1 MKNAG
6 LRRLLICGTC
16 CWLIWAT
23 PSKARFLQADP
34 VGYEDQVNLYA
45 YVGNDPLNATD
56 PGGQAILTWS
66 SRNDVRMTIYY
77 TVDQSRARAR
87 FSPEQVASSIAS
99 RFTGST
105 TIGEET
111 VRVTAEAI
119 YVPPS
124 QSAGVEDL
132 KTITM
137 FPVGE
142 LPRGGETGGRPYV
155 ADGMGGSQVHLN
167 ATDST
172 PQVAHELGGH
182 TSGAG
187 GQYRGDVAAD
197 GSPVTVT
204 SPDANVMRNY
214 EGKANAQTLGE
225 IVRARTN
232 PNRCA
237 EGVRSITGA
246 C

>member
-1 MKNAG
+1 MTIHYTIDESRA
-6 LRRLLICGTC
+6 
-16 CWLIWAT
+16 A
-23 PSKARFLQADP
+23 ARFRTQDVAAD
-34 VGYEDQVNLYA
+34 
-45 YVGNDPLNATD
+45 
-56 PGGQAILTWS
+56 
-66 SRNDVRMTIYY
+66 
-77 TVDQSRARAR
+77 
-87 FSPEQVASSIAS
+87 IAN

-105 TIGEET
+105 TIGGET

-124 QSAGVEDL
+124 HSAGVEDL
-132 KTITM
+132 KTVTM
-137 FPVGE
+137 FPVGQ
-142 LPRGGETGGRPYV
+142 LPRGAETGGRPYV
-155 ADGMGGSQVHLN
+155 ADGMGGSQVHLDD
-167 ATDST
+167 THGT

-187 GQYRGDVAAD
+187 GQYWGDMAAD
-197 GSPVTVT
+197 GSPVRAT
-204 SPDANVMRNY
+204 SPDPNVMRNY